1 MKSVAVYVHSSELG
15 GAEQST
21 LTLLRH
27 LDRSRWSPTLIHH
40 AAPALA
46 GMLEETARLGVP
58 DLVVP
63 EIPDGWLGL
72 RRCAAFSRVLRDRGF
87 DVFHAQLTWPLSA
100 KFALAAAAAARIRAV
115 VATVHS
121 YPEFTM
127 TRTTAIQQRVLGH
140 AVGCYIAVSRDLA
153 EKLHARMRWSRERI
167 VVVYNA
173 TEVPSEQ
180 RSVDPRLRAELA
192 GPHGRPVVLAM
203 ARLVRDKGL
212 DLLVEAAA
220 ALPHAQFVI
229 AGDGPARSA
238 LAAQVSELAL
248 DGRVKL
254 LGWRT
259 DTAALLAAADLFVL
273 PSRNEALGV
282 SALEAMAAGKPV
294 IATAVG
300 GVPEAVCD
308 GETGLIVPPGDSQ
321 ALAGAISALIADPAR
336 CERFGAAGRKRVRE
350 RFSTCAMAT
359 AVEGVYER
367 LLDRHLAGPRRRR
380 RTPL

>member
-63 EIPDGWLGL
+63 EIPDGLLGL
-72 RRCAAFSRVLRDRGF
+72 RCCAAFSRVLRDRGF

-100 KFALAAAAAARIRAV
+100 KFALAAAAAARVRAV

-127 TRTTAIQQRVLGH
+127 TRTTAIQQRILGH
-140 AVGCYIAVSRDLA
+140 AVGRYIAVSRDLA

-167 VVVYNA
+167 VVIYNA

-180 RSVDPRLRAELA
+180 GTVDPRLRAELA
-192 GPHGRPVVLAM
+192 GPEGRPVVLAM
-203 ARLVRDKGL
+203 ARLVHDKGL
-212 DLLVEAAA
+212 DVLVEAAV

-229 AGDGPARSA
+229 AGDGAARSA

-259 DTAALLAAADLFVL
+259 DIAALLAAADVFVL

-282 SALEAMAAGKPV
+282 S
-294 IATAVG
+294 AVG

-308 GETGLIVPPGDSQ
+308 GETGLIVAPGDSQ

-336 CERFGAAGRKRVRE
+336 RERFGAAGRRRVQE
-350 RFSTCAMAT
+350 RFSTHAMAT

-367 LLDRHLAGPRRRR
+367 LLDHPAAGRWRGR
-380 RTPL
+380 RTPQ

>member
-1 MKSVAVYVHSSELG
+1 MKSVAVFVHSSELG

-46 GMLEETARLGVP
+46 GMLEETARMGVP

-63 EIPDGWLGL
+63 EMQDGLLGV
-72 RRCAAFSRVLRDRGF
+72 RRCAAFSGVLRDRGF

-100 KFALAAAAAARIRAV
+100 KFALAAAAAAGVRAV

-127 TRTTAIQQRVLGH
+127 TRTTAIQQRILGH
-140 AVGCYIAVSRDLA
+140 AVGRYIAVSRDLA

-167 VVVYNA
+167 VVIYNA
-173 TEVPSEQ
+173 TEVPSGQ
-180 RSVDPRLRAELA
+180 GTVDPRLRAELA
-192 GPHGRPVVLAM
+192 GPEGRPVVLAM
-203 ARLVRDKGL
+203 ARLVHDKGL
-212 DLLVEAAA
+212 DVLVEAAV

-229 AGDGPARSA
+229 AGDGAARSA

-259 DTAALLAAADLFVL
+259 DIAALLAAADVFVL

-308 GETGLIVPPGDSQ
+308 GETGLIVAPGDSQ

-336 CERFGAAGRKRVRE
+336 RERFGAAGRRRVQE
-350 RFSTCAMAT
+350 RFSTHAMAT

-367 LLDRHLAGPRRRR
+367 LLDHPAAGRWRGR
-380 RTPL
+380 RTPQ